1 MNNQPQIINVLL
13 QKAFVIT
20 HSTNWPLG
28 PNVFKFSLKLREQP
42 TSSKFAKS
50 VGNALNTFKWW
61 SNPEFLREEINE
73 SDLPIVST
81 PRSLADDG
89 VKEYIR
95 GYFTDRGK
103 TY

>member
-1 MNNQPQIINVLL
+1 MNNQLQIINVLL

-20 HSTNWPLG
+20 HSPSWPGG
-28 PNVFKFSLKLREQP
+28 PNVFKFSMKLREQSS
-42 TSSKFAKS
+42 SSKIAQSF
-50 VGNALNTFKWW
+50 VNAINTIKFW

-73 SDLPIVST
+73 NDLPIVST
-81 PRSLADDG
+81 PRSLADDA